1 MTVVSRQSAESTP
14 HSAFGGVSGTSH
26 HSGIP
31 DRSQVDPDALDWW
44 TAHFLRLT
52 TDTQLA
58 DRCARVHAENE
69 TLKRR
74 LAGIPTPPQPST
86 DQRENLLRSLAQAV
100 RSEDLTRA
108 RTLAHQE
115 TLTR

>member
-1 MTVVSRQSAESTP
+1 MTTVSHHTAENAPRSAARGT
-14 HSAFGGVSGTSH
+14 SGTSH
-26 HSGIP
+26 HPDLS
-31 DRSQVDPDALDWW
+31 DRSQVDPDALEWW

-74 LAGIPTPPQPST
+74 AAGIPTPPQPST

-100 RSEDLTRA
+100 RSDDLTRA

-115 TLTR
+115 NHK